1 MMNQIYFEANGE
13 ALLKRIG
20 MSKSEFARRM
30 GIRKQNVKALFK
42 TKNLETIY
50 KASEVLGVPFE
61 LLIGYIEEPDLCEI
75 PAVPYEEEIDVQDH
89 SEEHLTFESL
99 VGRINF
105 IQDTLQAQA
114 AHAIN
119 LSLTA
124 RNWLVGYYIVEF
136 EQNGQDRAKYG
147 DRLLSR
153 LSEKLNQRG
162 FNLRRLRDYRHVY
175 LVYQSLGSVIV
186 KFLETN
192 RSWMDSHEQ
201 LSIRLFSTAELQDA
215 LHQHKIIRQLKTA
228 DSAQWSTPPERLFY
242 RLNYTVLSYLSSID
256 DPLKRAFYEQETI
269 RCCWTQKELDR
280 QVSSLYYERMG
291 MSKDKNALQRL
302 TAKNAQQISPKEII
316 HNPVTLEFLDIK
328 PYENNTETTLE
339 TAILNNLQR
348 FLMEMGRGFC
358 FEYRQKRILI
368 DQDYFKADLIFY
380 HRILKCHVI
389 IDLKIDRFRHEYAS
403 QLNLYM
409 NYYKHEVMQQDDN
422 PPIGILLCTDYG
434 ETTVQYAI
442 EGLAQ
447 NIFVS
452 KYRLQLPS
460 EDELRKYMLEN
471 ITEEDFKRYQEEEK
485 KSDPQ

>member
-1 MMNQIYFEANGE
+1 MPD
-13 ALLKRIG
+13 
-20 MSKSEFARRM
+20 SD
-30 GIRKQNVKALFK
+30 
-42 TKNLETIY
+42 NLN
-50 KASEVLGVPFE
+50 
-61 LLIGYIEEPDLCEI
+61 
-75 PAVPYEEEIDVQDH
+75 
-89 SEEHLTFESL
+89 FESL
-99 VGRINF
+99 VGRINQ

-114 AHAIN
+114 AHAVN

-136 EQNGQDRAKYG
+136 EQHGEDRAKYG
-147 DRLLSR
+147 DKLLSR
-153 LSEKLNQRG
+153 LSESLNRRG

-175 LVYQSLGSVIV
+175 QVYPSLGAEIIR
-186 KFLETN
+186 FLAGNTTWMANNTN
-192 RSWMDSHEQ
+192 
-201 LSIRLFSTAELQDA
+201 LSIRLFSTAELQNFIN
-215 LHQHKIIRQLKTA
+215 QREIIRLSKTA
-228 DSAQWSTPPERLFY
+228 ELEEWRTPPERLFY
-242 RLNYTVLSYLSSID
+242 RLNYTILSYLATIE

-269 RCCWTQKELDR
+269 RGCWTQKELDR

-291 MSKDKNALQRL
+291 MSKDKTALQRL
-302 TAKNAQQISPKEII
+302 TSKNALQISPKDII

-328 PYENNTETTLE
+328 PYEDNTETKLE

-348 FLMEMGRGFC
+348 FLLEMGRGFC
-358 FEYRQKRILI
+358 FEYRQKRILV

-422 PPIGILLCTDYG
+422 PPIGLLLCTDYG

-442 EGLAQ
+442 EGLTQ

-460 EDELRKYMLEN
+460 EDDIRKYMLEN
-471 ITEEDFKRYQEEEK
+471 ITEEDFKKYKEEK
-485 KSDPQ
+485 KTTTLFSAPPPDWSGRP